1 MLLTDYLIY
10 SLKVAALMAVFYL
23 FWRLLLER
31 ETLHRLNRMVLLGTA
46 VGSFVL
52 PMCVITFHQVEM
64 IPVETGVVTANHWVT
79 EAVAEPTLWE
89 RWSGAVGALL
99 LVVTVLMLLHLIY
112 NIWQLHRFIGRCE
125 LHTTADGVRIAVSD
139 EPIVPSSWMR
149 TIMLSRNDY
158 AELSP
163 ALLAHERSHIRHH
176 HSCDVLLV
184 ELVTALQW
192 FNPVVWMIRQD
203 LRTVHEYEA
212 DAAVIG
218 SGTDMRT
225 YFNMLI
231 QKATGRGAYSMA
243 NGISNSTLKKRFKR
257 MLKKKSNRWCGAKA
271 LYVIPVVALSL
282 AATAK
287 TIVEYRQV
295 QPTDDE
301 VQSIN
306 VENGERVTARAGDN
320 LLVTFKTDVTGP
332 NRQRTDC
339 YFIKVPA
346 GTRCEVNG
354 KSYVESS
361 SVRRY
366 AVTANHIVKLDGKI
380 VDRNALPDIPYT
392 ALAKYEQ
399 KGNTVLLTTGFRSNE
414 MIPSDSKVLVFVD
427 GKEVSYDQF
436 KQLKSEQIES
446 MTVLKDE
453 KSTAAYGEKG
463 KNGVILITLKKAKN
477 NSAATKDGVVTYGSA
492 IPETTVIAYS
502 RAEQYPQSVMEQVN
516 DDDNSVYDV
525 CEVLPEYPGGM
536 EAMMKFVSENVKYPA
551 EAQAEGISGRVV
563 VSFVVKKNGKI
574 ADVRVSRSVDPS
586 LDAEAIRVVNLM
598 PKWKPGRSGGKKV
611 DVMYHIPVM
620 FKLQA

>member
-1 MLLTDYLIY
+1 
-10 SLKVAALMAVFYL
+10 MAVFYL

-52 PMCVITFHQVEM
+52 PMCVITFHQVEL
-64 IPVETGVVTANHWVT
+64 IPVETGVATANHWVT

-89 RWSGAVGALL
+89 RWSGVAGALL

-112 NIWQLHRFIGRCE
+112 NIWRLHRFIGRCE
-125 LHTTADGVRIAVSD
+125 LHETADGLRIAVSD
-139 EPIVPSSWMR
+139 EPVVPSSWMR
-149 TIMLSRNDY
+149 TVMLSRKDY

-346 GTRCEVNG
+346 GTCCEVNG

-414 MIPSDSKVLVFVD
+414 MIPSDSKVLVFID
-427 GKEVSYDQF
+427 GKEVSNDQF
-436 KQLKSEQIES
+436 KQLKSEQIET

-463 KNGVILITLKKAKN
+463 KNGVILVTLKKNQDKTADDIVK
-477 NSAATKDGVVTYGSA
+477 
-492 IPETTVIAYS
+492 
-502 RAEQYPQSVMEQVN
+502 MEQQGK
-516 DDDNSVYDV
+516 DPVYDV

-536 EAMMKFVSENVKYPA
+536 EAMMKFVSENIKYPA
-551 EAQAEGISGRVV
+551 EAHTKGIQGRVLISYV
-563 VSFVVKKNGKI
+563 VEKDGSLSNIHVV
-574 ADVRVSRSVDPS
+574 RSVDPL
-586 LDAEAIRVVNLM
+586 LDAEALRVANLM
-598 PKWKPGRSGGKKV
+598 PKWKPGKQGGK
-611 DVMYHIPVM
+611 PVRVKFVLPVT

>member
-149 TIMLSRNDY
+149 TIMLSRTDY
-158 AELSP
+158 DELSP
-163 ALLAHERSHIRHH
+163 AVLAHERSHIRHH
-176 HSCDVLLV
+176 HSVDVLLV

-295 QPTDDE
+295 PVTKQAQVAEPVSQADAQP
-301 VQSIN
+301 VA
-306 VENGERVTARAGDN
+306 VPGDKHPI
-320 LLVTFKTDVTGP
+320 V
-332 NRQRTDC
+332 
-339 YFIKVPA
+339 FI
-346 GTRCEVNG
+346 
-354 KSYVESS
+354 
-361 SVRRY
+361 
-366 AVTANHIVKLDGKI
+366 
-380 VDRNALPDIPYT
+380 
-392 ALAKYEQ
+392 
-399 KGNTVLLTTGFRSNE
+399 
-414 MIPSDSKVLVFVD
+414 D
-427 GKEVSYDQF
+427 GKEVKYGQF
-436 KQLKSEQIES
+436 EQLKNEQIES

-463 KNGVILITLKKAKN
+463 KNGVILVSLKKNQDNTADDVVNNPLSLVFIDGDEVSHEMLAKLNPEQIESVVVLQKNNKELLAKYGERGKNGVVLVTLKKNQDKTADDVVK
-477 NSAATKDGVVTYGSA
+477 TEQQGKD
-492 IPETTVIAYS
+492 P
-502 RAEQYPQSVMEQVN
+502 
-516 DDDNSVYDV
+516 VYDV

-536 EAMMKFVSENVKYPA
+536 EAMMKFVSENIKYPA
-551 EAQAEGISGRVV
+551 EAHTKGIQGRVLISYV
-563 VSFVVKKNGKI
+563 VEKDGSLSNIHVV
-574 ADVRVSRSVDPS
+574 RSVDPL
-586 LDAEAIRVVNLM
+586 LDAEALRVANLM
-598 PKWKPGRSGGKKV
+598 PKWKPGKQGGK
-611 DVMYHIPVM
+611 PVRVKFTLPIT

>member
-149 TIMLSRNDY
+149 TIMLSRSDY
-158 AELSP
+158 DELSP
-163 ALLAHERSHIRHH
+163 AVLAHERSHIRHH

-295 QPTDDE
+295 P
-301 VQSIN
+301 
-306 VENGERVTARAGDN
+306 VTKQAQVAKPVAQADAQAVAVPGDKHPI
-320 LLVTFKTDVTGP
+320 V
-332 NRQRTDC
+332 
-339 YFIKVPA
+339 FI
-346 GTRCEVNG
+346 
-354 KSYVESS
+354 
-361 SVRRY
+361 
-366 AVTANHIVKLDGKI
+366 
-380 VDRNALPDIPYT
+380 
-392 ALAKYEQ
+392 
-399 KGNTVLLTTGFRSNE
+399 
-414 MIPSDSKVLVFVD
+414 D

-436 KQLKSEQIES
+436 KQLKSEQIET

-463 KNGVILITLKKAKN
+463 KNGVILVSLKKNQDKTADDVVK
-477 NSAATKDGVVTYGSA
+477 TEQQGKD
-492 IPETTVIAYS
+492 P
-502 RAEQYPQSVMEQVN
+502 
-516 DDDNSVYDV
+516 VYDV

-536 EAMMKFVSENVKYPA
+536 EAMMKFVSENIKYPA
-551 EAQAEGISGRVV
+551 EAHTKGIQGRVLISYV
-563 VSFVVKKNGKI
+563 VEKDGSLSNIHVV
-574 ADVRVSRSVDPS
+574 RSVDPL
-586 LDAEAIRVVNLM
+586 LDAEALRVANLM
-598 PKWKPGRSGGKKV
+598 PKWKPGKQGGK
-611 DVMYHIPVM
+611 PVRVKFTLPVT

>member
-1 MLLTDYLIY
+1 MTEYLIY

-31 ETLHRLNRMVLLGTA
+31 ETLHRLNRMVLLTTA

-52 PMCVITFHQVEM
+52 PMCVITFHQVEL
-64 IPVETGVVTANHWVT
+64 IPVETGVATTNHWVT
-79 EAVAEPTLWE
+79 DAVAEPTLWE
-89 RWSGAVGALL
+89 RWSGVAGALL

-112 NIWQLHRFIGRCE
+112 NIVRLHRFIGRCE
-125 LHTTADGVRIAVSD
+125 LHETADGLRIAVSD
-139 EPIVPSSWMR
+139 EPVVPSSWMR
-149 TIMLSRNDY
+149 TVMLSRKDY

-163 ALLAHERSHIRHH
+163 ALLTHERSHIRHH

-295 QPTDDE
+295 P
-301 VQSIN
+301 
-306 VENGERVTARAGDN
+306 VTKQAQVAKPVAEPVAVPGDKN
-320 LLVTFKTDVTGP
+320 P
-332 NRQRTDC
+332 
-339 YFIKVPA
+339 
-346 GTRCEVNG
+346 
-354 KSYVESS
+354 
-361 SVRRY
+361 
-366 AVTANHIVKLDGKI
+366 
-380 VDRNALPDIPYT
+380 
-392 ALAKYEQ
+392 
-399 KGNTVLLTTGFRSNE
+399 
-414 MIPSDSKVLVFVD
+414 LVFVD
-427 GKEVSYDQF
+427 GKEVKYGQF
-436 KQLKSEQIES
+436 EQLKNEQIES

-463 KNGVILITLKKAKN
+463 KNCVILVTLKKNQDKTADDVVK
-477 NSAATKDGVVTYGSA
+477 TEQQGKD
-492 IPETTVIAYS
+492 P
-502 RAEQYPQSVMEQVN
+502 
-516 DDDNSVYDV
+516 VYDV
-525 CEVLPEYPGGM
+525 CEVLPEFPGGM
-536 EAMMKFVSENVKYPA
+536 EAMMKFVSENIKYPA
-551 EAQAEGISGRVV
+551 EAHTKGIQGRVLISYV
-563 VSFVVKKNGKI
+563 VEKDGSLSNIHVV
-574 ADVRVSRSVDPS
+574 RSVDPL
-586 LDAEAIRVVNLM
+586 LDAEALRVANLM
-598 PKWKPGRSGGKKV
+598 PKWKPGKQGGK
-611 DVMYHIPVM
+611 PVRVKFVLPVT

>member
-149 TIMLSRNDY
+149 TIMLSRSDY
-158 AELSP
+158 DELSP
-163 ALLAHERSHIRHH
+163 AVLAHERSHIRHH
-176 HSCDVLLV
+176 HSVDVLLV

-295 QPTDDE
+295 P
-301 VQSIN
+301 
-306 VENGERVTARAGDN
+306 VTKQAQVAEPVAEPVAVPGD
-320 LLVTFKTDVTGP
+320 KHP
-332 NRQRTDC
+332 
-339 YFIKVPA
+339 
-346 GTRCEVNG
+346 
-354 KSYVESS
+354 
-361 SVRRY
+361 
-366 AVTANHIVKLDGKI
+366 
-380 VDRNALPDIPYT
+380 
-392 ALAKYEQ
+392 
-399 KGNTVLLTTGFRSNE
+399 
-414 MIPSDSKVLVFVD
+414 LVFVD
-427 GKEVSYDQF
+427 GKEVKYGQF
-436 KQLKSEQIES
+436 EQLKNEQIES

-463 KNGVILITLKKAKN
+463 KNGVILVTLKKAKN

-502 RAEQYPQSVMEQVN
+502 RAEQYPQSVMAQVN
-516 DDDNSVYDV
+516 DDDNPVYDV

-536 EAMMKFVSENVKYPA
+536 EAMMKFVSENIKYPA
-551 EAQAEGISGRVV
+551 EAHTKGIQGRVLISYV
-563 VSFVVKKNGKI
+563 VEKDGSLSNIHVV
-574 ADVRVSRSVDPS
+574 RSVDPL
-586 LDAEAIRVVNLM
+586 LDAEALRVANLM
-598 PKWKPGRSGGKKV
+598 PKWKPGKQGGK
-611 DVMYHIPVM
+611 PVRVKFVLPVT